1 VAAVILQL
9 VKMSAF
15 RRRSVSGSATGTNRD
30 SRFCQAFNVV
40 EAGNYSFT
48 DVNAGDTSRLTFGGF
63 CFWRV
68 EIILHIL

>member
-48 DVNAGDTSRLTFGGF
+48 DDTLRLTFGGF